1 MRGTPVEAK
10 EPDYRTGHQDV
21 KVIPENAAEVF
32 PIIFQL
38 IINKIS
44 YE

>member
-10 EPDYRTGHQDV
+10 EPDYRTGQYDV

-32 PIIFQL
+32 LIIFQL

-44 YE
+44 ND